1 MMNAVESLAEFCGI
15 ELSFKDARGE
25 TQHASPESI
34 KKILA
39 AMNEV
44 VCDEGQAGAV
54 LARRQAEDWRRTL
67 APVRVCDLTQGAPQ
81 IEITLARQRGCLHW
95 TVQLEN
101 GETTH
106 DRVAFDELQLVGRR
120 IIDGEEMER
129 RVLALSPGTPPG
141 YHRFSLETPA
151 TSMSLIVSPGL
162 CYLPTRFERRRQWW
176 GISAQLYAVRSR
188 ENWGIGDFTDLRQL
202 LDIAR
207 KSGGDVV
214 GVNPLHA
221 LFLDDPSKAS
231 PYSPSSRLLLNV
243 LNIDVTRVP
252 ELGDSE
258 TARGL
263 IASPAFQLRLRACQV
278 SATVNYDEVAQLKR
292 PVLRDLYQTFRRR
305 ADPLRVTAFEQF
317 RNAQPE
323 EFFHGCVLQ
332 VLRLLGRKEF
342 EHAGVPGIAEF
353 RRSEAALIE
362 EFVWYQW
369 IADEQLADA
378 AKSAAPM
385 AVGIY
390 RDLAVGSDAA
400 GAEQWSNPAGFARAH
415 IGAPP
420 DIHNPSGQDWGLPAP
435 LPRLMR
441 DQAYRSFI
449 DLVRANMRHA
459 GALRIDHA
467 MGLQHLFWV
476 PEGCTAKEGAYVKY
490 PLEDLIGI
498 LALESHRHQCLIIG
512 EDLGTVP
519 EGFRERIARANILS
533 YRVLYFEKD
542 YDSGAFL
549 EAAAYPRLSL
559 AVASS
564 HDLPTLSAWWQ
575 NADID
580 LKQKMGRV
588 DSEESMQAAVAE
600 RAKERRLL
608 GQTLGLPNSET
619 ADGKDAV
626 CAAHAF
632 LAKTGAAIAMAQL
645 DDITLETEPVN
656 IPTTS
661 EEYPNWRRRYAVELE
676 DLEANSLLRPIA
688 DAMNAARPK

>member
-1 MMNAVESLAEFCGI
+1 MDALHSLADYCGI
-15 ELSFKDARGE
+15 ELSFEDVRGD

-34 KKILA
+34 AKILA
-39 AMNEV
+39 AMNGG
-44 VCDEGQAGAV
+44 VCNEAQAGAV
-54 LARRQAEDWRRTL
+54 LARWQAEDWRRTL

-81 IEITLARQRGCLHW
+81 IEITLGRQRGRLHW

-106 DRVAFDELQLVGRR
+106 DRVAFEDLRLIGRR
-120 IIDGEEMER
+120 IIDGEELER
-129 RVLALSPGTPPG
+129 RVLTFSPNVPPG

-151 TSMSLIVSPGL
+151 TAMALIVSPGR
-162 CYLPTRFERRRQWW
+162 CFLPARFERGRQWW
-176 GISAQLYAVRSR
+176 GISAQLYAVRSKD
-188 ENWGIGDFTDLRQL
+188 NWGIGDFTDLQQL

-221 LFLDDPSKAS
+221 LFLDDPAKAS
-231 PYSPSSRLLLNV
+231 PYSPLSRLLLNV

-252 ELGDSE
+252 ELGHSE
-258 TARGL
+258 KARDL
-263 IASPAFQLRLRACQV
+263 MASPAFQQRLQACRA
-278 SATVNYDEVAQLKR
+278 SASVNYEDVAQLKR

-305 ADPLRVTAFEQF
+305 ADPIRVTAFTAF

-323 EFFHGCVLQ
+323 EFINGCVLQ
-332 VLRLLGRKEF
+332 VLRLLGRNEF
-342 EHAGVPGIAEF
+342 EHAGVSEVAEF
-353 RRSEAALIE
+353 RQSEAALIE

-369 IADEQLADA
+369 IADEQLAEV
-378 AKSAAPM
+378 AKAGASM

-400 GAEQWSNPAGFARAH
+400 GAERWSNPNGFARAN

-420 DIHNPSGQDWGLPAP
+420 DIHNPLGQDWGLPAP
-435 LPRLMR
+435 LPRSMR
-441 DQAYRSFI
+441 EQAYKSFI

-476 PEGCTAKEGAYVKY
+476 PEGSTAKEGAYVKY
-490 PLEDLIGI
+490 PLDDLIGI
-498 LALESHRHQCLIIG
+498 LALESHRHRCLVIG

-519 EGFRERIARANILS
+519 EGFRDRIARARILS

-542 YDSGAFL
+542 SSSGAFL
-549 EAAAYPRLSL
+549 EASAYPRLSL

-564 HDLPTLSAWWQ
+564 HDLPTLTAWWQ
-575 NADID
+575 HADID
-580 LKQKMGRV
+580 LKQKLGRTN
-588 DSEESMQAAVAE
+588 SEESRHATLD
-600 RAKERRLL
+600 RAKERKLL
-608 GQTLGLPNSET
+608 AQTLDLSEEET
-619 ADGKDAV
+619 ALPEDVV

-632 LAKTGAAIAMAQL
+632 LARTGAAIAMAQL
-645 DDITLETEPVN
+645 DDITLEIEPVN
-656 IPTTS
+656 VPTTND
-661 EEYPNWRRRYAVELE
+661 EYPNWRRRYAVDLE
-676 DLEANSLLRPIA
+676 DLEANSLLRPVA
-688 DAMNAARPK
+688 DAMSAARAK